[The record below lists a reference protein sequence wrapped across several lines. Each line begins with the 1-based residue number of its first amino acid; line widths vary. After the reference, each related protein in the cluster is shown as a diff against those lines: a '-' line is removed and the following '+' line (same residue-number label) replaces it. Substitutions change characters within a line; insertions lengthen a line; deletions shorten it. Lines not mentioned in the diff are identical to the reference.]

1 MKRLKKILYIIAAAF
16 ALFVAALYNLPSSMR
31 EAASFADFSQ
41 QVAPETIAA
50 YNAFRER
57 PVKRLERNGQVWIY
71 RKEGSGPGL
80 LLLHGMGGEADLWW
94 QQIERY
100 EKHFTVIA
108 PTYPPVRTLHGLS
121 EGIIDILDAENID
134 RTIVMG
140 TSLGGYLTQYLLA
153 QHPQR
158 FERAALL
165 NTFPP
170 NTIIAE
176 QNRLQGWAL
185 RLLPEPV
192 VFSVY
197 RTGLEKRV
205 LPASQNS
212 PLLRAHLMTLAS
224 GGMTKEQLYARY
236 LCVMESFQP
245 AAPFIPMLIVDSDND
260 PLVSEQLREML
271 VGTYPQAKRVTLH
284 EAGHFPY
291 LSHSDQFHSVIDEFL
306 YGHSHAAPISSPIPS
321 PRMSP

>member
-50 YNAFRER
+50 YSAFRER
-57 PVKRLERNGQVWIY
+57 PVRRLERNGQVWTY
-71 RKEGSGPGL
+71 RKHGTGPAL

-108 PTYPPVRTLHGLS
+108 PTYPPARTLQGLS

-170 NTIIAE
+170 NDIIAE

-192 VFSVY
+192 VFRIY
-197 RTGLEKRV
+197 RAGLEKRV

-224 GGMTKEQLYARY
+224 GGMTKEQLYARF

-245 AAPFIPMLIVDSDND
+245 AAPFTPMLIVDSDND

-271 VGTYPQAKRVTLH
+271 VGMYPHAKRVTLH

-291 LSHSDQFHSVIDEFL
+291 LSHSDQFHSIIDEFL
-306 YGHSHAAPISSPIPS
+306 YGHPHAARISSPISPS
-321 PRMSP
+321 RITQ

>member
-1 MKRLKKILYIIAAAF
+1 MKRIKKILYITAAAF
-16 ALFVAALYNLPSSMR
+16 SLFIAALYLRPSSMR
-31 EAASFADFSQ
+31 SKASFSDFSQ
-41 QVAPETIAA
+41 EVAPETIAS

-57 PVKRLERNGQVWIY
+57 PVKRLERNGQVWTY
-71 RKEGSGPGL
+71 RKEGTGPAL

-108 PTYPPVRTLHGLS
+108 PTYPPVRTLQELS
-121 EGIIDILDAENID
+121 EGIIDILDAEDID

-140 TSLGGYLTQYLLA
+140 TSFGGYLTQYLLA

-170 NTIIAE
+170 NNIIAE

-192 VFSVY
+192 VFSIY
-197 RTGLEKRV
+197 RAGLEKRV

-212 PLLRAHLMTLAS
+212 PLLRAHLMALAS
-224 GGMTKEQLYARY
+224 GNMTKEQLYARF

-245 AAPFIPMLIVDSDND
+245 NAPSIPMLIVDSDND

-271 VGTYPQAKRVTLH
+271 ARTYAQAKRVTLH

-291 LSHSDQFHSVIDEFL
+291 LSHSDQFHRIIDEFL
-306 YGHSHAAPISSPIPS
+306 YGHPRAAPISSPIS
-321 PRMSP
+321 LPRITP

>member
-1 MKRLKKILYIIAAAF
+1 MKPLKKILYIIIAAF

-57 PVKRLERNGQVWIY
+57 PVKRLERNGQVWTY
-71 RKEGSGPGL
+71 RKEGSGPAL
-80 LLLHGMGGEADLWW
+80 LLLHGMGGDADLWW
-94 QQIERY
+94 QQFERF

-108 PTYPPVRTLHGLS
+108 PTYPPVRTLQGLS

-176 QNRLQGWAL
+176 QNRFQGWAL

-192 VFSVY
+192 VFSIF
-197 RTGLEKRV
+197 RAGLEKRV

-245 AAPFIPMLIVDSDND
+245 AAPSIPMLIVDSDND
-260 PLVSEQLREML
+260 PLVSEPLREML
-271 VGTYPQAKRVTLH
+271 AGTYPHAKRVTLH
-284 EAGHFPY
+284 ERGHFPY
-291 LSHSDQFHSVIDEFL
+291 LSHRDQFHNAIDEFL
-306 YGHSHAAPISSPIPS
+306 FGHPHAAPISSPISPS
-321 PRMSP
+321 RITP